1 MKKGVSMNRRL
12 ETKTR
17 KSWKKKKPG
26 DHWDLL
32 GYKTPGHET
41 EAGVLAL
48 VGRASKT
55 PGRVTCCKGVHGGSY
70 CSLGVRICP
79 RWRGPRVSMMM
90 LLRLWLWL
98 WLLLLLVM
106 VMCRGWRV
114 GCGLTPGRR
123 KGPDECC
130 CWARGGHKE
139 EEEEVGPGS
148 TQPGMGEKAGCTWV
162 AD

>member
-1 MKKGVSMNRRL
+1 MGRGRMPLGGPGMKRGVSMNRRL

-32 GYKTPGHET
+32 GYRTPGHEA

-70 CSLGVRICP
+70 CSLGDEDMPQVEGAQSFHDDVVVAAVAVAAAAAAAVAGDGDVQGLAGGLWIDP
-79 RWRGPRVSMMM
+79 R
-90 LLRLWLWL
+90 
-98 WLLLLLVM
+98 
-106 VMCRGWRV
+106 
-114 GCGLTPGRR
+114 
-123 KGPDECC
+123 
-130 CWARGGHKE
+130 
-139 EEEEVGPGS
+139 
-148 TQPGMGEKAGCTWV
+148 
-162 AD
+162 